1 VILRSLQNSADH
13 TRRRKNFETVLYSTA
28 GVAAMFVVMLA
39 VYIVTSA
46 VKARL
51 DVTGDR
57 AHTLSPGTK
66 KILAKLDSRVRV
78 RFYCTQGDNAM
89 PSALRTYARRIE
101 DLLRESNRR
110 PKAN

>member
-1 VILRSLQNSADH
+1 
-13 TRRRKNFETVLYSTA
+13 
-28 GVAAMFVVMLA
+28 MFVVMLA

-51 DVTGDR
+51 DVTDR

-66 KILAKLDSRVRV
+66 KILAKLDSRVSV

-89 PSALRTYARRIE
+89 PSALRRTPGASRTCSRVPTG
-101 DLLRESNRR
+101 D